1 MVVFSPKAS
10 ATRARTPCSVGP
22 YSQLMAYLDKLVSG
36 VGVGVSSDERGGKVR
51 ASTVVSAAVG
61 VEAFEGE
68 VLLDPRGILEGVG
81 FQEWDNVVFD
91 GDVLAAADRQV
102 LERVNA
108 RAEDA
113 PD

>member
-1 MVVFSPKAS
+1 
-10 ATRARTPCSVGP
+10 
-22 YSQLMAYLDKLVSG
+22 MAYLDKLVSG
-36 VGVGVSSDERGGKVR
+36 VGVGVSSDERGGKIR

-61 VEAFEGE
+61 VKAFEGE
-68 VLLDPRGILEGVG
+68 VLLDPWGVLEGVG

-102 LERVNA
+102 LERVHA

-113 PD
+113 PDQGYACDCCVAEV